1 MKRLASLTL
10 ALLLVVV
17 VGGVAAAQ
25 GAAASKKTM
34 NARGVVK
41 SVSGSTLVIT
51 SNNKDMT
58 FDIDSS
64 TRVIG
69 KGLGTKNEAA
79 KAAGS
84 KMTITDAV
92 KEKDTVQVSYH
103 DMGGGKMHAASVRVR

>member
-1 MKRLASLTL
+1 MKRLASLTV
-10 ALLLVVV
+10 ALLLVV
-17 VGGVAAAQ
+17 GGIAAAQ

-41 SVSGSTLVIT
+41 SVSESSLVIT

-58 FDIDSS
+58 FDIDTT

-79 KAAGS
+79 KSAG
-84 KMTITDAV
+84 KKLMITDTV
-92 KEKDTVQVSYH
+92 HDKDNVQVSYH
-103 DMGGGKMHAASVRVR
+103 DMGGGKLHAAEVRVR